1 MKSTSIAAYELPA
14 RVASYDADMDVMHP
28 NRHKMVSV
36 ALETLPFDPSAAIT
50 ALDLGTGTG
59 FFTDRFLKQFPQ
71 ARVISVDGSNSMVDL
86 ARTRLGPLTA
96 RVDFRIGDFRQLQD
110 LIPESAHG
118 DAVFSSYALH
128 HLNHDEKREV
138 IRQALRFLKPGGWLI
153 NADIVTHESKVIE
166 ERIQQLRVEGIV
178 RRGHAIDRQ
187 VPRCHVYSP
196 VSGPTRS
203 DRCGSASDSCRGPP
217 GVPGGWTHSQ
227 RCVVVGVSR
236 SCDRRKKV
244 GAERPLKRG
253 QRRKARGLSCKDES
267 QRKREQ
273 HLDRCL
279 RSSFPT
285 NRRQPPGG
293 AATAVALRRPSLRRR
308 PL

>member
-36 ALETLPFDPSAAIT
+36 ALETLPFDSADTIT

-59 FFTDRFLKQFPQ
+59 FFTHRFLERFPK
-71 ARVISVDGSNSMVDL
+71 ARVISVDGSNSMIDL
-86 ARTRLGPLTA
+86 ARTRLGPLAA
-96 RVDFRIGDFRQLQD
+96 RVDFRIGDFRQLHD

-128 HLNHDEKREV
+128 HLNHEEKCEV

-178 RRGHAIDRQ
+178 RRGHAID
-187 VPRCHVYSP
+187 PRFRDTASSP
-196 VSGPTRS
+196 VSGSTRG
-203 DRCGSASDSCRGPP
+203 DRCRSTADSCRGPP
-217 GVPGGWTHSQ
+217 GVPGGWTRSQ
-227 RCVVVGVSR
+227 HCPVVGVSR
-236 SCDRRKKV
+236 SRDRWTKV
-244 GAERPLKRG
+244 GARAVPLKKG
-253 QRRKARGLSCKDES
+253 GSAES
-267 QRKREQ
+267 AGVVWRE
-273 HLDRCL
+273 
-279 RSSFPT
+279 SE
-285 NRRQPPGG
+285 
-293 AATAVALRRPSLRRR
+293 ATAVAAPWSFNVCPPFLRGTPRFLRQGGQAPS
-308 PL
+308 